1 MVGAVSA
8 QLGEQAPMLWDA
20 YDGWLRRATSV
31 ISDSADALNAINVF
45 PVPDADTGSNLKLT
59 LTGIADAVPELE
71 QTSLDAAVQAAVL
84 CAHGNSGAIVA
95 EMFVSLCRAFE
106 HNLSG
111 LRSMPHGTLAATL
124 LRLAAVAA
132 RRAVARPVA
141 GTILTVADDA
151 AWAAEEVAGR
161 QPGDALAVVQA
172 AREGARESL
181 ARTPEQ
187 LEVLASA
194 GVVDAGGQA
203 YVLLLDVLAE
213 ILGGAAAQPLT
224 QVSPRAATQQAETWR
239 MTGEYEVMY
248 ALRGAAPSDLDALRD
263 HLSELG
269 HSVVI
274 VGDQAIAQ
282 VHVHLAEAGAAV
294 EAALPL
300 GGLSQVRITAVPSH
314 PAAGQPAVGRRSLL
328 AVVAGPGLAEA
339 VSSLGGVP
347 VLATDGDVTIE
358 QLAAAAQQSCGD
370 VVILPNGSQNLKRA
384 GEVAAELRRSG
395 RRVGIIPT
403 RAQVQG
409 LAAMAVHEPSADFE
423 SAVVAMSSA
432 AGHARHAAISVAQS
446 ATMTSAGRCESGA
459 VLGLLEGD
467 VVLIGTSLEE
477 VAWQLVQRLLNAGG
491 ELLTLVR
498 GTGAGDDL
506 ATQITARVRQR
517 FPMVDVEVLEGGQ
530 SRYPLLL
537 GLE

>member
-1 MVGAVSA
+1 
-8 QLGEQAPMLWDA
+8 MLWDA

-106 HNLSG
+106 HDLPG

-172 AREGARESL
+172 ARVGARESL

-300 GGLSQVRITAVPSH
+300 GELSQVRITAVPSH
-314 PAAGQPAVGRRSLL
+314 PAAGQPFAGRRSLL

-347 VLATDGDVTIE
+347 VLAIDGEVTIE
-358 QLAAAAQQSCGD
+358 QLAAAAQQTCGD

-384 GEVAAELRRSG
+384 GEVATELRRSG

-446 ATMTSAGRCESGA
+446 AAMTSAGRCEPGA

-498 GTGAGDDL
+498 GTGAGNDL

>member
-20 YDGWLRRATSV
+20 YDRWLRRATSV

-106 HNLSG
+106 HDLPG

-172 AREGARESL
+172 ARVGARESL

-300 GGLSQVRITAVPSH
+300 GELSQVRITAVPSH
-314 PAAGQPAVGRRSLL
+314 PAAGQPFAGRRSLL

-347 VLATDGDVTIE
+347 VLAIDGEVTIE
-358 QLAAAAQQSCGD
+358 QLAAAAQQTCGD

-384 GEVAAELRRSG
+384 GEVATELRRSG

-446 ATMTSAGRCESGA
+446 AAMTSAGRCEPGA

-498 GTGAGDDL
+498 GTGAGNDL
-506 ATQITARVRQR
+506 ANQITARVRQR